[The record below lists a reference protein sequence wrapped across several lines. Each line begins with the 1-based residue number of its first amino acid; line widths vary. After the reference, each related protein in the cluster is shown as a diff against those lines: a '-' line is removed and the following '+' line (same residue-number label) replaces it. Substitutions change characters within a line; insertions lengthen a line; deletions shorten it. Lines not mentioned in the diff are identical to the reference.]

1 MEDNGN
7 SFFVILKT
15 KFMYIIRS
23 FLSNSINGNLI
34 ILFFFFLI
42 QFTSFYDDPSFLCT
56 TTEVLLYCVP
66 CSHC

>member
-15 KFMYIIRS
+15 KFMYTIRG

-34 ILFFFFLI
+34 ILSFFFFMMTPL
-42 QFTSFYDDPSFLCT
+42 PSVQLLRYCSIVYR
-56 TTEVLLYCVP
+56 VLTVDA
-66 CSHC
+66 